1 MPIVR
6 RAVMVA
12 VLISLAILLI
22 SCGSSNPN
30 TVSAE
35 KPKVEPATEVKPAA
49 LYTAKS
55 CFSRMVDSAQRW
67 QVDALPVQ
75 LESEQNDEAMGF
87 DGKATV
93 WHARFASP
101 SRKMLRTY
109 TCSGSRLP
117 GAAPF
122 GVTASVE
129 SPYPPHALVAVF
141 QPAYVQIDSDK
152 AFSIA
157 QAHGGSNLTKG
168 DSKHPVSYFAALDP
182 QSSGV
187 HWFVSYGKSMDDT
200 DGIGVIDASTG
211 KYLKATGP
219 RH

>member
-12 VLISLAILLI
+12 VLLSLVIFLVA
-22 SCGSSNPN
+22 CGSSGPKS
-30 TVSAE
+30 VSAE

-49 LYTAKS
+49 LYTGKP
-55 CFSRMVDSAQRW
+55 CFSRMVDSATRW
-67 QVDALPVQ
+67 QMDAMPVQ

-93 WHARFASP
+93 WRAKFASP
-101 SRKMLRTY
+101 SKRALRTF
-109 TCSGSRLP
+109 TCSGSRLA

-122 GVTASVE
+122 GVTGSVE
-129 SPYPPHALVAVF
+129 SPYPPHAIVAVF
-141 QPAYVQIDSDK
+141 QPAYLQVDSDK
-152 AFSIA
+152 AFTIA
-157 QAHGGSNLTKG
+157 QQHGGSNLTKG
-168 DSKHPVSYFAALDP
+168 DAKHPVYYFAALDP
-182 QSSGV
+182 ASSGV

-200 DGIGVIDASTG
+200 DGIGIIDASTG

>member
-1 MPIVR
+1 MLNVR
-6 RAVMVA
+6 RAVMIA
-12 VLISLAILLI
+12 VLIALAVLFV
-22 SCGSSNPN
+22 SCGSSGPN

-49 LYTAKS
+49 LYTAKA

-67 QVDALPVQ
+67 SMDALPVQ

-93 WHARFASP
+93 WRAKFASP
-101 SRKMLRTY
+101 GNRKLRTF

-122 GVTASVE
+122 GVTGSVE

-141 QPAYVQIDSDK
+141 QPAYLQIDSDK

-157 QAHGGSNLTKG
+157 QQHGGSNLTKG
-168 DSKHPVSYFAALDP
+168 DTKHPVYYLAAMDP
-182 QSSGV
+182 TSSGV
-187 HWFVSYGKSMDDT
+187 HWFVSYGKSVDDT

>member
-1 MPIVR
+1 MQNVR
-6 RAVMVA
+6 RAVIVA
-12 VLISLAILLI
+12 VLAGAALVVT

-35 KPKVEPATEVKPAA
+35 KPKVQPATEVKPPS
-49 LYTAKS
+49 LYTAKA

-67 QVDALPVQ
+67 QFDAMPVQ
-75 LESEQNDEAMGF
+75 LESELNEESMGH

-93 WHARFASP
+93 WRARFASP
-101 SRKMLRTY
+101 SRQKLRTF

-122 GVTASVE
+122 GVTGSVE
-129 SPYPPHALVAVF
+129 SAYPPHAIVAVF
-141 QPAYVQIDSDK
+141 QSAYLQIDSDK

-157 QAHGGSNLTKG
+157 QSHGGANLMK
-168 DSKHPVSYFAALDP
+168 DDPKKPVYYFAALDP
-182 QSSGV
+182 KTSGV
-187 HWFVSYGKSMDDT
+187 HWLVSYGKSIDDT

-211 KYLKATGP
+211 KYLRATGP
-219 RH
+219 SH